1 MMKINNSLFIFAF
14 LGTVSMVK
22 SQAMKK
28 LTLEEAITLGTQN
41 SKNLMIDEAR
51 IQEAT
56 ANYLEAKNNRLP
68 SLKVS
73 GSALALGNAKVDLKI
88 SQPSSGGR
96 GEAPK
101 AHSAFYGNVSAS
113 LPLFTGGRIKYGIQS
128 ADYLVT
134 AAKLSSEND
143 RLAIEYNIAQAYNNL
158 FKASQQIK
166 VLEDNLASSQ
176 KRDLSFQKLE
186 DNGIIA
192 RNDKL
197 KANLQTSNV
206 ELQLLDAYNNYS
218 IATINMD
225 LLLGLPEN
233 TGLEIDADYISDLME
248 NQPASYYVGKAF
260 SLRTDLQSID
270 YQQKASELN
279 IKSAK
284 AESLPTIALT
294 GGYIAAEVPKIL
306 TVINAANIGVGLQY
320 NIDNLW
326 KKNSSLMRATANDKK
341 LMATREL
348 LNDQIKL
355 EVNRDYQISEFAK
368 KKILVYEKA
377 ADQANE
383 NFRVTNNKYNNGLAT
398 ITELLD
404 ADAAQMTA
412 NVNVVSAKADAEL
425 AYRKLLQSSGILTA
439 K

>member
-1 MMKINNSLFIFAF
+1 MKYSNKSLFIFAF
-14 LGTVSMVK
+14 LGSIPLVK
-22 SQAMKK
+22 SQAIKQ
-28 LTLEEAITLGTQN
+28 LTLDEAILLGTKN
-41 SKNLMIDEAR
+41 SKNLMIDQAK

-73 GSALALGNAKVDLKI
+73 ASALALSNAKVDLKI
-88 SQPSSGGR
+88 TPPSESGAGS
-96 GEAPK
+96 PK
-101 AHSAFYGNVSAS
+101 ASSAFYGNVAAS

-128 ADYLVT
+128 ADYLIK
-134 AAKLSSEND
+134 AAELSAEND
-143 RLAIEYNIAQAYNNL
+143 KLAIEYNIAQAYNNL
-158 FKASQQIK
+158 FKANQQIK

-192 RNDKL
+192 RNDRL
-197 KANLQTSNV
+197 KANLQTSNI

-218 IATINMD
+218 IAMINMD

-233 TGLEIDADYISDLME
+233 TALEIDPQYITELTE
-248 NQPASYYVGKAF
+248 NQDVSYYVNKAYQ
-260 SLRTDLQSID
+260 LRTDLQAID
-270 YQQKASELN
+270 YQQKAAELG

-294 GGYIAAEVPKIL
+294 GGYIAAEIPKIL
-306 TVINAANIGVGLQY
+306 TIINAANIGVGIQY

-326 KKNSSLMRATANDKK
+326 KKNSSLMRATATDKK
-341 LMATREL
+341 LSATREL

-355 EVNRDYQISEFAK
+355 EVNRDYQISEFSK
-368 KKILVYEKA
+368 KKIVVYEKA

-383 NFRVTNNKYNNGLAT
+383 NFRVTNNKYKNGLAT

-404 ADAAQMTA
+404 ADAAQITA
-412 NVNVVSAKADAEL
+412 NVNVVNAKADSAL
-425 AYRKLLQSSGILTA
+425 AYRKLLQSSGILTT